1 MKKIFLTLLIF
12 SLGLSAFAKP
22 NYSYTVHQTP
32 TPIQTNNSVYNYDY
46 MPQTNQTSNTQ
57 ATSNSNYG
65 IYVDEEIT
73 TPLTQIGLPEYYLQP
88 QEEEKGLEIEW
99 NEWHAN
105 VRNYIMKDVMLKNIL
120 YGFAT
125 DSLYCVIYTVHKDKS
140 ISDIIVVQ
148 LKRNDY
154 ANDKITIKGK
164 GPYLDSEFGV
174 AIKQNGESS
183 YKTRIYKAPNFDIKQ
198 NSTPV
203 DLLNVGAY
211 QKDAKFFNLVEVY
224 VADKVAKNIEKS
236 AYNSVW
242 AFPVKSKR
250 EKMVVSQIIALGFT
264 PEGFVDAYKS
274 SNFNDIEKIK

>member
-1 MKKIFLTLLIF
+1 
-12 SLGLSAFAKP
+12 
-22 NYSYTVHQTP
+22 
-32 TPIQTNNSVYNYDY
+32 

-73 TPLTQIGLPEYYLQP
+73 TPLTQIGIPEYYIQP

-105 VRNYIMKDVMLKNIL
+105 VRNYIMKDIMLKNIL

-125 DSLYCVIYTVHKDKS
+125 NSLYCISYTVHKDKS
-140 ISDIIVVQ
+140 ISDIIVAQ

-154 ANDKITIKGK
+154 ANYKITIQGK
-164 GPYLDSEFGV
+164 DPYLDSEFGV
-174 AIKQNGESS
+174 AIKQNGESD
-183 YKTRIYKAPNFDIKQ
+183 YKTRIYKAPNFDIKR

-211 QKDAKFFNLVEVY
+211 QKDAKCFNLGGVY
-224 VADKVAKNIEKS
+224 VANKVAKNIEKS
-236 AYNSVW
+236 AYNSVL
-242 AFPVKSKR
+242 AFPAKSKR
-250 EKMVVSQIIALGFT
+250 EKMVVSQIVVLGFR
-264 PEGFVDAYKS
+264 PEGFVDSYKS
-274 SNFNDIEKIK
+274 SKFNDLEKIK